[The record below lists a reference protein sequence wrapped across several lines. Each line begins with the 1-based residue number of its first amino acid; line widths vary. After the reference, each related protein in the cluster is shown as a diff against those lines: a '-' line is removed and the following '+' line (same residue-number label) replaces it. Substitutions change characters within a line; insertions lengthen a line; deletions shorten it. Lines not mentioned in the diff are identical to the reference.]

1 VLFKTGFYNVVA
13 AFGVTIILRSSTM
26 RRLIPALLFVSLTGA
41 AFGQG
46 QGHSSNGVWSLGGF
60 GSILYP
66 ATGHAPT
73 ATPPIGQFASNGF
86 SHGFANPGHA
96 SHPQHGAAVIVPYPV
111 YYGGYYGG
119 GNGYYCDPT
128 VSNCPNGYGAGY
140 APGYTDDGSQSGP
153 GLPSVVINQNFVPPQ
168 ANPQV
173 RDYTGDQPQQ
183 QPQDQSGLKLYQ
195 APPSHPYADAA
206 AAAQRPAASD
216 QPTIYLIALR
226 DHTIVQALGYWMEG
240 STLHYVSAEQTL
252 NQLSID
258 LVDRDLSQRLNNER
272 GLDFRLPQPR

>member
-1 VLFKTGFYNVVA
+1 
-13 AFGVTIILRSSTM
+13 M
-26 RRLIPALLFVSLTGA
+26 RRLIPALLFVSV
-41 AFGQG
+41 AFGQN
-46 QGHSSNGVWSLGGF
+46 HSNGVWSLGGF

-73 ATPPIGQFASNGF
+73 ATAPIGQFASAGF
-86 SHGFANPGHA
+86 SRGFANPGRT

-111 YYGGYYGG
+111 YYGGYYGT
-119 GNGYYCDPT
+119 GYYGDP
-128 VSNCPNGYGAGY
+128 SAAGYQNGY
-140 APGYTDDGSQSGP
+140 APGYGPSDDGSQSGP

-173 RDYTGDQPQQ
+173 RDYSGDQSQQQ

-206 AAAQRPAASD
+206 AAQRAAASD

-240 STLHYVSAEQTL
+240 STLHYVSAEHTL

-258 LVDRDLSQRLNNER
+258 LVDRDLSQRLNDER

>member
-1 VLFKTGFYNVVA
+1 
-13 AFGVTIILRSSTM
+13 M
-26 RRLIPALLFVSLTGA
+26 RRLMPALLFVSVSTMGV

-46 QGHSSNGVWSLGGF
+46 HSNGTWSLGGF

-73 ATPPIGQFASNGF
+73 ATPPIGQFASAGF
-86 SHGFANPGHA
+86 SHGFANPGRA

-111 YYGGYYGG
+111 YYGGYYGT
-119 GNGYYCDPT
+119 GYYGGDPSAAGY
-128 VSNCPNGYGAGY
+128 SNGY
-140 APGYTDDGSQSGP
+140 APGYGPGDDGSQSGP

-173 RDYTGDQPQQ
+173 RDYAGDQPQQQ

-206 AAAQRPAASD
+206 AAQRSQASD

-240 STLHYVSAEQTL
+240 STLHYVSAEHTL

-258 LVDRDLSQRLNNER
+258 LVDRDLSQRLNDER
-272 GLDFRLPQPR
+272 GLDFRLPQAR

>member
-1 VLFKTGFYNVVA
+1 
-13 AFGVTIILRSSTM
+13 M
-26 RRLIPALLFVSLTGA
+26 RRLIPALLFVSVSFIATSA
-41 AFGQG
+41 VAFGQN
-46 QGHSSNGVWSLGGF
+46 HSSSGVWSLGGF

-66 ATGHAPT
+66 ATGHAPG

-86 SHGFANPGHA
+86 SRGFASPGRA
-96 SHPQHGAAVIVPYPV
+96 NHPQHGAAVIVPYPV
-111 YYGGYYGG
+111 YYGGYYGS
-119 GNGYYCDPT
+119 GYYGDP
-128 VSNCPNGYGAGY
+128 SAAGYSNGYGPGY
-140 APGYTDDGSQSGP
+140 APGYSDDGSQTGP

-173 RDYTGDQPQQ
+173 RDYTGDQSQQQ

-206 AAAQRPAASD
+206 AAQRAAASD

-240 STLHYVSAEQTL
+240 STLHYVSAEHTL

-258 LVDRDLSQRLNNER
+258 LVDRDLSQRLNDER

>member
-1 VLFKTGFYNVVA
+1 
-13 AFGVTIILRSSTM
+13 M
-26 RRLIPALLFVSLTGA
+26 RTLIPAFLLVCLTGV

-46 QGHSSNGVWSLGGF
+46 HPGGSWSLGGF
-60 GSILYP
+60 GSVLYP
-66 ATGHAPT
+66 GMGHAPT
-73 ATPPIGQFASNGF
+73 ATPPIGQFGSGRY
-86 SHGFANPGHA
+86 SRGFANPGHA
-96 SHPQHGAAVIVPYPV
+96 SHPQHGSTAIVPYPV
-111 YYGGYYGG
+111 YYGGYYG
-119 GNGYYCDPT
+119 YDP
-128 VSNCPNGYGAGY
+128 SAAGY
-140 APGYTDDGSQSGP
+140 ANGAPGYGDDGSQSGP

-173 RDYTGDQPQQ
+173 REYTGDQPQQ
-183 QPQDQSGLKLYQ
+183 QQDQSGLKLYQ

-206 AAAQRPAASD
+206 AAQRGAASD

-240 STLHYVSAEQTL
+240 STLHYVSAEHTL

-258 LVDRDLSQRLNNER
+258 LVDRDLSQRLNDER

>member
-1 VLFKTGFYNVVA
+1 
-13 AFGVTIILRSSTM
+13 M
-26 RRLIPALLFVSLTGA
+26 RRLIPVLLFAGLAGA

-46 QGHSSNGVWSLGGF
+46 QPGGSWSLGGF
-60 GSILYP
+60 GNIVYP
-66 ATGHAPT
+66 GLGHAPT

-86 SHGFANPGHA
+86 ARGFGNPGRA
-96 SHPQHGAAVIVPYPV
+96 AHPQHGAAVIVPYPV
-111 YYGGYYGG
+111 YYGGYYGT
-119 GNGYYCDPT
+119 GYYGDPNAAGY
-128 VSNCPNGYGAGY
+128 SNGY
-140 APGYTDDGSQSGP
+140 APGYGPGYSDDGSQQGP

-173 RDYTGDQPQQ
+173 RDYSGDQPQQ
-183 QPQDQSGLKLYQ
+183 QQDQSGLKLYQ

-206 AAAQRPAASD
+206 AAAAPQRPAPSD

-240 STLHYVSAEQTL
+240 STLHYVSAEHTL

-258 LVDRDLSQRLNNER
+258 LVDRDLSQRLNDER
-272 GLDFRLPQPR
+272 GLDFRLPQAR